1 MDPAYKKLLQRR
13 KQMLLDQ
20 LKWTPELSQELA
32 KEGILPK
39 QTLQE
44 LEVYFYLSQSL
55 LMLYADLC
63 LVVCLRIPCLLNFY
77 F

>member
-44 LEVYFYLSQSL
+44 LEVYFYLSRS
-55 LMLYADLC
+55 LML
-63 LVVCLRIPCLLNFY
+63 
-77 F
+77 